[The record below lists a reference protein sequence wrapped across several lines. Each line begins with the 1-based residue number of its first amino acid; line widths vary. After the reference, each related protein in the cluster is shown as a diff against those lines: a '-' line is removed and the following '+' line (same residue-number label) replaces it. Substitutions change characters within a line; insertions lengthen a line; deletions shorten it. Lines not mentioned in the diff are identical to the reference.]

1 MVKLELSTSSGLHLH
16 VFVLVQLQSYVR
28 LLATSWA
35 APCQAFLSFTVS
47 WSLFQWV
54 DSSQQVDKIS
64 ELQLQHYSFQRIFR
78 VDFLQDWLI
87 WSPCCPRD
95 SRVFS
100 STTIGM
106 HQFFSAQPCL
116 WFNSHIHTWLL
127 ERYYLTILIFVG
139 KIICLLFN
147 MLCSFFIPF
156 LPRSK

>member
-16 VFVLVQLQSYVR
+16 VFVLVQLQSHVR
-28 LLATSWA
+28 LLATSWT

-54 DSSQQVDKIS
+54 DSSQEVDKIL

-95 SRVFS
+95 SQESSPSLQLECINFS
-100 STTIGM
+100 VLSLVYGSTLTSI
-106 HQFFSAQPCL
+106 L
-116 WFNSHIHTWLL
+116 DYWKYIILL
-127 ERYYLTILIFVG
+127 YWS
-139 KIICLLFN
+139 LLA
-147 MLCSFFIPF
+147 
-156 LPRSK
+156 K